1 MILSIVICPATRAP
15 LLVFNIM
22 KHNNSGPVIVLD
34 LDPTAPMGNYYFGNM
49 MISPLIIPNGFL

>member
-1 MILSIVICPATRAP
+1 MSNKKNMCI
-15 LLVFNIM
+15 FNIM

>member
-1 MILSIVICPATRAP
+1 MSNKKNMCI
-15 LLVFNIM
+15 FNIM

-49 MISPLIIPNGFL
+49 MISPFNNTQWIIQEINGFL